1 MNNPLG
7 SSFGGFKLKSERNRS
22 EDEKSILDKRSDF
35 LVGGNTVPFPK
46 KVYVI
51 HKSEREDRWS
61 TFKSYN
67 KQIFDLFEVLKWE
80 ASVPGGKIQSVT
92 DAIFDSF
99 LKCIKNSPDEAI
111 IIMEDDSYLADGGIE
126 KIKSAW
132 EELPFDWDV
141 LFGNHYFYG
150 QIEVLSGHLA
160 KPIGRASTCNFI
172 VVRRTI
178 ISKIE
183 ENLEKREI
191 PSIRDFDHF
200 ITSEITINN
209 FTVWP
214 MISREFSSFSDHK
227 SKILDSSI
235 KIRENAYKYLF
246 IDHDK
251 YYSSLEGW

>member
-111 IIMEDDSYLADGGIE
+111 IIMEDD
-126 KIKSAW
+126 
-132 EELPFDWDV
+132 
-141 LFGNHYFYG
+141 
-150 QIEVLSGHLA
+150 LSLIH
-160 KPIGRASTCNFI
+160 I
-172 VVRRTI
+172 
-178 ISKIE
+178 
-183 ENLEKREI
+183 
-191 PSIRDFDHF
+191 
-200 ITSEITINN
+200 
-209 FTVWP
+209 
-214 MISREFSSFSDHK
+214 
-227 SKILDSSI
+227 
-235 KIRENAYKYLF
+235 
-246 IDHDK
+246 
-251 YYSSLEGW
+251 